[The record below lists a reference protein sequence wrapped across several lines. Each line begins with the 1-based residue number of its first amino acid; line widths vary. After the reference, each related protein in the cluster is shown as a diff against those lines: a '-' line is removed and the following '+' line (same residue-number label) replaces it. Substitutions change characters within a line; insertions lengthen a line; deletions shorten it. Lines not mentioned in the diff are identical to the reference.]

1 MRCPFERRLEQQM
14 ETTQVA
20 AAAAE
25 VAHSTTP
32 PLIGEYWPGQG
43 GIYMGEAVEDET
55 YPQGYLVLCKIT
67 TDKRF
72 KWAAAIDWA
81 SAQTADGH
89 TDFRLPT
96 RFEAALIY
104 ANGRK
109 HVDTGPWYWTGT
121 RQGGSGAWI
130 QDFVSGGQFAGRV
143 GSSGCARA
151 VRRFVL

>member
-1 MRCPFERRLEQQM
+1 M

-25 VAHSTTP
+25 VANTTP
-32 PLIGEYWPGQG
+32 PAIGEYWPGQG
-43 GIYMGEAVEDET
+43 GIYMGEAVEDEN
-55 YPQGYLVLCKIT
+55 YPQGHLVLCELT

-81 SAQTADGH
+81 ASQVVDGH
-89 TDFRLPT
+89 TDFRLPS

-109 HVDTGPWYWTGT
+109 HVDTNPWYWTGT
-121 RQGGSGAWI
+121 PQGASDAWV
-130 QDFVSGGQFAGRV
+130 QDFVNGGQYTVHV
-143 GSSGCARA
+143 GSSDCARA

>member
-1 MRCPFERRLEQQM
+1 M

-25 VAHSTTP
+25 VVAKQPSAQP
-32 PLIGEYWPGQG
+32 PLIGDYWPGQG
-43 GIYMGEAVEDET
+43 GIYMGKAVEDEN
-55 YPQGYLVLCKIT
+55 YPQGHLVLCEAT

-72 KWAAAIDWA
+72 KWKAAVDWA
-81 SAQTADGH
+81 AVQTADGH

-96 RFEAALIY
+96 RFESALIY

-121 RQGGSGAWI
+121 PQGGSYAWFQSFGNGD
-130 QDFVSGGQFAGRV
+130 QDAGHVVS
-143 GSSGCARA
+143 SDCARA

>member
-1 MRCPFERRLEQQM
+1 M

-25 VAHSTTP
+25 VVSTQP
-32 PLIGEYWPGQG
+32 PAIGEYWPGQG
-43 GIYMGEAVEDET
+43 GIYLGQAVEDEN
-55 YPQGYLVLCKIT
+55 YPQGHLVLCEAT

-81 SAQTADGH
+81 ASQSVDGH
-89 TDFRLPT
+89 TDFRLPS

-109 HVDTGPWYWTGT
+109 HVDTSPWYWTGT
-121 RQGGSGAWI
+121 PRRASYAWDCDFDYGNQYYDDVSSAGA
-130 QDFVSGGQFAGRV
+130 
-143 GSSGCARA
+143 ARA